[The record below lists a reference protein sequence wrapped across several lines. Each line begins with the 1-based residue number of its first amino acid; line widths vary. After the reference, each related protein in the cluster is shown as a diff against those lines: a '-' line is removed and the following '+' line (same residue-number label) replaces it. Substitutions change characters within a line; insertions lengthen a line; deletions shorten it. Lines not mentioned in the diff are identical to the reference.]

1 LKLGRFGDAI
11 ENFNAAL
18 EIDPKFANS
27 LYGRGLA
34 KLAKGDREGADADM
48 AAAKAIKADITEY
61 LARHGIK

>member
-18 EIDPKFANS
+18 EIDPKFAHS